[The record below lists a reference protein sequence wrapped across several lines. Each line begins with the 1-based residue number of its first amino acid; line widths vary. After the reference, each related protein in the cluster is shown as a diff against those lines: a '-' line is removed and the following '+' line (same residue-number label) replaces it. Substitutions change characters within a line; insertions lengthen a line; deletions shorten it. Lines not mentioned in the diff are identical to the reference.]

1 MFAAKALPL
10 FGRLIF
16 CIFRFVIQ
24 AVRLSESSGKF
35 GSPEYI
41 SVSLDAATGVYLY
54 VWVAKAL
61 LLFCRLILCIL
72 GFLIRFGLFVIGL
85 SIGMLMEKLIPSEQ
99 PLLKEIINSVLLFP
113 YATGLG
119 REGMLEM
126 GE

>member
-16 CIFRFVIQ
+16 CIFGFVIQ

-35 GSPEYI
+35 GSPGYI

-72 GFLIRFGLFVIGL
+72 GFLIRIGLFVIGL

-113 YATGLG
+113 YATGLA
-119 REGMLEM
+119 RDGMLEM